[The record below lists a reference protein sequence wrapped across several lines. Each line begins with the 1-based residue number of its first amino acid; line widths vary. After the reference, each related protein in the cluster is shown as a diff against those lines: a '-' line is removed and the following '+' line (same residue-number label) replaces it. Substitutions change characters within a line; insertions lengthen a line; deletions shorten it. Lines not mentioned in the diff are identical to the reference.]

1 MKVVI
6 TGGSSGMGREC
17 CNLLSGIADE
27 IVIIDIMEPNI
38 KDVTWIKADFTD
50 VDTLHELEHELVG
63 NFDVLI
69 NSAGLPPRESKEL
82 DILLVNFMAL
92 RKVSEII
99 IPKMNPGSS
108 IVNLASK
115 AGSNWKEN
123 LPQIKRLIPIANLS
137 DLASF
142 CKREELNH
150 VRAYDL
156 SKEAVIVWTI
166 ASCEGLK
173 QKDIRINSVSPAAI
187 ETRILDDFIS
197 AFGER
202 AAQMINRIGRPGT
215 PQEVAEV
222 IMFLISNKSNWITG
236 IDLPV
241 DGGTSAV
248 VNCIQLDLSQL
259 GYN

>member
-1 MKVVI
+1 MQV
-6 TGGSSGMGREC
+6 
-17 CNLLSGIADE
+17 
-27 IVIIDIMEPNI
+27 
-38 KDVTWIKADFTD
+38 F
-50 VDTLHELEHELVG
+50 
-63 NFDVLI
+63 
-69 NSAGLPPRESKEL
+69 
-82 DILLVNFMAL
+82 
-92 RKVSEII
+92 
-99 IPKMNPGSS
+99 
-108 IVNLASK
+108 
-115 AGSNWKEN
+115 
-123 LPQIKRLIPIANLS
+123 
-137 DLASF
+137 
-142 CKREELNH
+142 
-150 VRAYDL
+150 
-156 SKEAVIVWTI
+156 
-166 ASCEGLK
+166 EGLK

-222 IMFLISNKSNWITG
+222 IMFLISKKSYWITG

>member
-1 MKVVI
+1 MRVVV
-6 TGGSSGMGREC
+6 TGGSSGIGKEC
-17 CNLLSGIADE
+17 CNLLAGIAEE
-27 IVIIDIMEPNI
+27 IVIIDVMEPDIN
-38 KDVTWIKADFTD
+38 DVAWIKADFTD
-50 VDTLHELEHELVG
+50 VDSLDKLEHELAG
-63 NFDVLI
+63 NFDALI
-69 NSAGLPPRESKEL
+69 NSAGLPPRESNGL

-108 IVNLASK
+108 LVNLASK
-115 AGSNWKEN
+115 AGSNWKES
-123 LPQIKRLIPIANLS
+123 LPQIKQLIPITNLS
-137 DLASF
+137 DLTFF
-142 CKREELNH
+142 CKQEELNH

-156 SKEAVIVWTI
+156 SKEAVIVWTM

-173 QKDIRINSVSPAAI
+173 KKEIRINSVSPAAI
-187 ETRILDDFIS
+187 QTRILDDFIS

-202 AAQMINRIGRPGT
+202 SAQMINRIGRPGT

-222 IMFLISNKSNWITG
+222 IMFLISNKSHWITG

-248 VNCIQLDLSQL
+248 VNCIKCDLSQL
-259 GYN
+259 GYK

>member
-1 MKVVI
+1 MRVVI

-17 CNLLSGIADE
+17 CNLLSGIAEE
-27 IVIIDIMEPNI
+27 IVIIDIMEPDI

-50 VDTLHELEHELVG
+50 VDSLHELKNELVG

-99 IPKMNPGSS
+99 IPKMNLGSS

-137 DLASF
+137 DLVSF

-166 ASCEGLK
+166 AS
-173 QKDIRINSVSPAAI
+173 
-187 ETRILDDFIS
+187 F
-197 AFGER
+197 
-202 AAQMINRIGRPGT
+202 
-215 PQEVAEV
+215 
-222 IMFLISNKSNWITG
+222 
-236 IDLPV
+236 
-241 DGGTSAV
+241 
-248 VNCIQLDLSQL
+248 
-259 GYN
+259 